1 MLMNDNAK
9 PLYEDE
15 YCLLKIKEGDEHFF
29 NLIFEKYRNQLF
41 AYLYKVTK
49 SKELAEEIVLD
60 VFLKLWHGREAITE
74 IQNFEAFLYRV
85 AHNKAID
92 FFRAAKRSSA
102 LQQTLWEAMAE
113 APADD
118 NADNR
123 LLFKHTDALI
133 KEAINQLSPQRKKV
147 FELRHYEDLSYAEIA
162 STLNLSS
169 NTVRNHLAA
178 SLQFIREYL
187 QKNNAFVL
195 LLAIYF
201 EKK

>member
-1 MLMNDNAK
+1 MNDSAK
-9 PLYEDE
+9 PLYDDE
-15 YCLLKIKEGDEHFF
+15 YCLSKIQEGDEHFF
-29 NLIFEKYRNQLF
+29 NLIFGKYRNQLF
-41 AYLYKVTK
+41 AYLFKVTK

-102 LQQTLWEAMAE
+102 LQQTLWDAMAE

-118 NADNR
+118 SADNR
-123 LLFKHTDALI
+123 LLFKNTDALI

-162 STLNLSS
+162 TNLNLSS

>member
-1 MLMNDNAK
+1 MNDNAK
-9 PLYEDE
+9 PLYDDG

-29 NLIFEKYRNQLF
+29 NLIFGKYRNQLF
-41 AYLYKVTK
+41 AYLFKVTK

-74 IQNFEAFLYRV
+74 IQNFEAFLYKV

-92 FFRAAKRSSA
+92 FFRAAKRSQA
-102 LQQTLWEAMAE
+102 LQQALWQAMTE
-113 APADD
+113 APAADT
-118 NADNR
+118 ADNQ
-123 LLFKHTDALI
+123 LIFKNTDALI

-162 STLNLSS
+162 ATLNLSS

-178 SLQFIREYL
+178 SMQFIREYL
-187 QKNNAFVL
+187 EKNNALVL